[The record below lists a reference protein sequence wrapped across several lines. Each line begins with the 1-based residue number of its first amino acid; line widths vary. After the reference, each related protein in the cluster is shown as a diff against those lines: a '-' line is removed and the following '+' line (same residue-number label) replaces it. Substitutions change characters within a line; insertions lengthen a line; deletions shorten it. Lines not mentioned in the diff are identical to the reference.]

1 MSEMKDS
8 HVNVVVSFKYIM
20 QVQYHSSMR
29 IIVLKSTVRLRIVPH
44 FSSGIVE
51 RAKRARVKINPREKR
66 RHAPFLAWVDFHARS
81 HFARSTIPEEKWG
94 TTRSLK
100 HC

>member
-20 QVQYHSSMR
+20 QVKYHSSMR

-51 RAKRARVKINPREKR
+51 RVKRERVKIMFQISSYF
-66 RHAPFLAWVDFHARS
+66 APVMNHNKICLKVVKP
-81 HFARSTIPEEKWG
+81 PEIKCG
-94 TTRSLK
+94 
-100 HC
+100 